1 MTEFI
6 ANVSDEVGELLR
18 ETADE
23 MTAMFGISRA
33 EAVARINAQWEGQE
47 FLERSDI
54 VLHEDSYYWSLF
66 IYYDGDV
73 PDWSPEADRSSW
85 SVKSAPL
92 RDSEFW
98 TIAEA

>member
-1 MTEFI
+1 MSEFI

-18 ETADE
+18 DTVDE
-23 MTAMFGISRA
+23 MTAMFGISKA

-66 IYYDGDV
+66 IYYGGDV

-85 SVKSAPL
+85 IVKSVPP

>member
-6 ANVSDEVGELLR
+6 AQISTEVVELLR
-18 ETADE
+18 DTVDE
-23 MTAMFGISRA
+23 MTAMFGISKA

-54 VLHEDSYYWSLF
+54 ILHEDSYYWSLF

-73 PDWSPEADRSSW
+73 PNWNPGADRSSW
-85 SVKSAPL
+85 SVKSAPP
-92 RDSEFW
+92 RGSEFW
-98 TIAEA
+98 TIPEV